1 MDNNAS
7 RVNRIPISPT
17 KNMRTAGLLCFFLGG
32 FGAHRL
38 YVDKKLSGVF
48 QIGLCVGGWF
58 FLIFGTVEVYTALAV
73 IGALSAIA
81 WFIWVL
87 VDFVTIVS
95 GNFLDMEGRVVR
107 NAPATESAPASPP
120 PRPQS
125 QPQQPTQSSDASR
138 LQQRILMCAK
148 RDGGAVVPATVAM
161 RTGFDID
168 VVKEHLESLID
179 KGHAELQPSKDGTIL
194 YVFPDM
200 LTDER
205 RNELELI

>member
-1 MDNNAS
+1 MDNAS
-7 RVNRIPISPT
+7 SVDGTPLSP
-17 KNMRTAGLLCFFLGG
+17 KNMKTAGLLCFFLGG
-32 FGAHRL
+32 FSAHRF

-48 QIGLCVGGWF
+48 QLGLCVGGWF
-58 FLIFGTVEVYTALAV
+58 FLIFGSVEYFTWMIVA
-73 IGALSAIA
+73 GALSIIT

-87 VDFVTIVS
+87 VDFITIVS
-95 GNFLDMEGRVVR
+95 GKFLDMEGRVVR
-107 NAPATESAPASPP
+107 NESAPA
-120 PRPQS
+120 RPQ
-125 QPQQPTQSSDASR
+125 PQPTQSSDASR

-148 RDGGAVVPATVAM
+148 RDGGAVVPTTVAM

-179 KGHAELQPSKDGTIL
+179 KGHAELQPSKDGIIM